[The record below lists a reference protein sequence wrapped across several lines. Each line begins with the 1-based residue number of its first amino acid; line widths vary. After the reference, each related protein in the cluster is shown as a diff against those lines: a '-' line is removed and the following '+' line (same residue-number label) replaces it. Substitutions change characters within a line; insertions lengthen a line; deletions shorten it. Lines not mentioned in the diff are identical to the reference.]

1 MTDTEMTVTVELD
14 MEQIEQQLKDL
25 SIAFEE
31 AAEKLN
37 NNE

>member
-1 MTDTEMTVTVELD
+1 MVDHDLTVTVELD
-14 MEQIEQQLKDL
+14 MEQIEQQMRDL